1 MDETISVI
9 ANMTNNLQSTSAGGR
24 SIIEFDANIIGAGVS
39 RFCRLCHFR
48 HFGQKVRLFEEGG
61 DV

>member
-1 MDETISVI
+1 
-9 ANMTNNLQSTSAGGR
+9 MTNNLQSTSADGR
-24 SIIEFDANIIGAGVS
+24 GIIEFDANIIGTGVS
-39 RFCRLCHFR
+39 GFCRLYHLR